1 MLAALTPSSAS
12 RQILNGFH
20 RMHASLAVPKGI
32 RIFWMEWI
40 SIFVLRRGNLV
51 LRNKVLECFHPGDH
65 SVLCV
70 IVHYSFLTL
79 VAKRLESVLVSSVLQ
94 ECLIVVLA
102 DFRLHTLLSRLVER
116 GQPPG
121 CLRVPF
127 QPEIE
132 ASPRKDN
139 VWIWLLLLF
148 AGVIALCSP
157 ASSHLD
163 L

>member
-1 MLAALTPSSAS
+1 
-12 RQILNGFH
+12 
-20 RMHASLAVPKGI
+20 
-32 RIFWMEWI
+32 MEWI
-40 SIFVLRRGNLV
+40 SICVLRRGDLL
-51 LRNKVLECFHPGDH
+51 LRNKGFESSHPGDH
-65 SVLCV
+65 SLLCV
-70 IVHYSFLTL
+70 IAHYNFLT
-79 VAKRLESVLVSSVLQ
+79 RLAERMDRVLVSSVLQ
-94 ECLIVVLA
+94 ERLIVVLA
-102 DFRLHTLLSRLVER
+102 EFRLHTLLSRFVQC
-116 GQPPG
+116 GQPLG

-132 ASPRKDN
+132 ASPGKEY